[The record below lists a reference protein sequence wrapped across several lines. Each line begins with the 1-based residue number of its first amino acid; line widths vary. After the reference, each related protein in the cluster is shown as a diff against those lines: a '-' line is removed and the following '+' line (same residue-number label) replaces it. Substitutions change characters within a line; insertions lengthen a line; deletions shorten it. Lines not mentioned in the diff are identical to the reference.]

1 MLPFATGRALAWLSG
16 VTSILRMRL
25 DPMGNILPRLHF
37 RQTCPACDFVQEGDS
52 CSFVSSFKA
61 MNVRGVR

>member
-1 MLPFATGRALAWLSG
+1 
-16 VTSILRMRL
+16 MRL

-52 CSFVSSFKA
+52 CSFVPSFKA